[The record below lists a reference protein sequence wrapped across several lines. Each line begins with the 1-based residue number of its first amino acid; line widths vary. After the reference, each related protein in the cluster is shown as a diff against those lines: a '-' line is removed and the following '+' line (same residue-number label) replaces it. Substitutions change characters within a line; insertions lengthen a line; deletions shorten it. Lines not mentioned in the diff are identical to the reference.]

1 MNQSFIVSAVMF
13 TIIMVIFHIIKDIFL
28 TTNLTPLLRQKLN
41 KRWLVSTA
49 IGLLIL
55 YFMYGR
61 HGP

>member
-13 TIIMVIFHIIKDIFL
+13 IIIMVIFHIIKDIFL
-28 TTNLTPLLRQKLN
+28 TTNLTPQLRQKLN

-49 IGLLIL
+49 IGLLLL

>member
-28 TTNLTPLLRQKLN
+28 TANLTPLLRQKLN